1 MTVATEVAI
10 PAFSRASPSGNAWVG
25 SQNVQDVAIL
35 SLGPVGST
43 SGFFNS
49 ANGQAV
55 VDTSG
60 VMTDSGL
67 VTGSWPGNANNWDI
81 LDLSTVLS
89 GVNSGLVTGSWPGN
103 ANNWDIYEFP
113 AEEHDTDVISSDN
126 PEANQ
131 STSLVEWNHFPF
143 PEASPAIVTRPR
155 DASRFTKSYSFTR
168 QQPVRIRLYR
178 R

>member
-1 MTVATEVAI
+1 MGQA
-10 PAFSRASPSGNAWVG
+10 
-25 SQNVQDVAIL
+25 
-35 SLGPVGST
+35 GST
-43 SGFFNS
+43 LGFFNS

-55 VDTSG
+55 VDPSG
-60 VMTDSGL
+60 VLTDSGL
-67 VTGSWPGNANNWDI
+67 VTGSWPGNVNNWDV

-89 GVNSGLVTGSWPGN
+89 GGNSGLVTGSWPGN
-103 ANNWDIYEFP
+103 ANHWNMYELP
-113 AEEHDTDVISSDN
+113 LEEHNTGVISSDN

-143 PEASPAIVTRPR
+143 PEPPAAIVTKPR
-155 DASRFTKSYSFTR
+155 DASRFQKSYSFTR